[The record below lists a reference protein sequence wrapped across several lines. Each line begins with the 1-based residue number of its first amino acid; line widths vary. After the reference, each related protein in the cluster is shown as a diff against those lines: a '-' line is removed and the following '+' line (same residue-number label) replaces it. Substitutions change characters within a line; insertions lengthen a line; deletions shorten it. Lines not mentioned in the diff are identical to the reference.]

1 MCDGTG
7 NAIFHETFARELCHL
22 AGATLPKAPTLQP
35 SMAERTTI
43 VQPTEDATH
52 LQDFP
57 HWKLADDD
65 KTFLNPVAYDSAP
78 VPVRYSIFFI
88 SEQNIQRLRKRV
100 NTESNSNFSALDAAC
115 AFLWMHVVR
124 ARSPDPEVHPT
135 SKLSIT
141 VDARTRMTD
150 SQVANSYW
158 GNFSE
163 PNAVACLPTSF
174 FGTNALENMEDAKLR
189 PVQKSL
195 QQEDWRTKIP
205 HAASKITQAIRAVDN
220 VALRRL
226 VGLLAQMPKATSLTW
241 NVNRW
246 PGPDMLIV
254 CTNKLPLTTL
264 QYGSLGCSEAARI
277 TVGNTEEKPDGR
289 CLLLPS
295 RKSDGR
301 GMEIALQYDL
311 ATLERLKDDAE
322 FAEYMEWR
330 N

>member
-1 MCDGTG
+1 MSRVAGTP
-7 NAIFHETFARELCHL
+7 
-22 AGATLPKAPTLQP
+22 LPKTAAPQP
-35 SMAERTTI
+35 TMAERTTI
-43 VQPTEDATH
+43 VQPTEDHTC
-52 LQDFP
+52 LEEFP
-57 HWKLADDD
+57 HWKLVEDET
-65 KTFLNPVAYDSAP
+65 TFLNPVAYDTAP
-78 VPVRYSIFFI
+78 VPVQYSIYFI
-88 SEQNIQRLRKRV
+88 SEENIRRLRARV
-100 NTESNSNFSALDAAC
+100 NSGNDANYSPMDAAC
-115 AFLWMHVVR
+115 AFIWLHVLR
-124 ARSPDPEVHPT
+124 ARSPDPAVHPT

-150 SQVANSYW
+150 SAVANSYW

-174 FGTNALENMEDAKLR
+174 FGVNASETDALQ
-189 PVQKSL
+189 PVRNRL
-195 QQEDWRTKIP
+195 QEQDWATKIP
-205 HAASKITQAIRAVDN
+205 QAARKIKQAIGAVDN
-220 VALRRL
+220 VAVRRL

-264 QYGSLGCSEAARI
+264 QYGSLGYSEACRI
-277 TVGNTEEKPDGR
+277 TIGNTEEKPDGR

-295 RKSDGR
+295 RRSDGR
-301 GMEIALQYDL
+301 GMEIALQYDF
-311 ATLERLKDDAE
+311 ATLERLKDDRE